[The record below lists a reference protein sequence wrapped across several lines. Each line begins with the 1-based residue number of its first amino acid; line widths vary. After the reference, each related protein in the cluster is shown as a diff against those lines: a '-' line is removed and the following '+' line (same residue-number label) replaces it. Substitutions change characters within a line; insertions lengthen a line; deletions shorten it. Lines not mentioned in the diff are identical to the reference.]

1 MISTKAA
8 AIFAYVSGI
17 LLLLAGTTGSV
28 GIVGTIIQYAIDNLS
43 GVSADFL
50 SLVLHVLN
58 VVADLGGVSV
68 IVGGTL
74 VLKQRKTIGKFIIGL
89 GAGMGLFGF
98 MLTIISA
105 LLHGWTGAINFLFMV
120 TQSIGWIGVI
130 FALVATVLAR

>member
-1 MISTKAA
+1 MVSTKAA

-28 GIVGTIIQYAIDNLS
+28 GIVGTIIQYVIDNLS
-43 GVSADFL
+43 GVSANFL
-50 SLVLHVLN
+50 SLVLHILN

-68 IVGGTL
+68 IIGGTL
-74 VLKQRKTIGKFIIGL
+74 ILKQRKTIGKFIIGL
-89 GAGMGLFGF
+89 GAGLGLFGF

-105 LLHGWTGAINFLFMV
+105 LLHGWTGAINLLFMV

-130 FALVATVLAR
+130 FALVATVLAI

>member
-1 MISTKAA
+1 M
-8 AIFAYVSGI
+8 
-17 LLLLAGTTGSV
+17 LAGTTGSV

-50 SLVLHVLN
+50 SMVLHVLN
-58 VVADLGGVSV
+58 VVADLGDVSV
-68 IVGGTL
+68 IIGGTL
-74 VLKQRKTIGKFIIGL
+74 ILKQRKTFGKFIIGL
-89 GAGMGLFGF
+89 GAGMGIFGF
-98 MLTIISA
+98 MLTIFSA